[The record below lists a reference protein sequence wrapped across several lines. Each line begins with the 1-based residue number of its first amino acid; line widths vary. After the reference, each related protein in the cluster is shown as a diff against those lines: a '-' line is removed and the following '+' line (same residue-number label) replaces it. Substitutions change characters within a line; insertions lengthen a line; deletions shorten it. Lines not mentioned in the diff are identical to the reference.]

1 MPTINNINIG
11 TINSGNKDLTINV
24 PPGSDI
30 SKLIHTFMTDSAEDI
45 PSSSAA
51 TNESQSQPS
60 SVSPESNSGSSSP
73 APDVKPEIPLFKYI
87 HYKIT
92 EENEQLKVHKMV
104 CNIVR
109 LPKMQQVC
117 DALVELMRQE
127 QILSTIDQTAMLT
140 ELRRLGLPSDLKGFS
155 DKNFYSFYRTK

>member
-24 PPGSDI
+24 PPGTDI
-30 SKLIHTFMTDSAEDI
+30 SKLIHTFMTDSAEDV
-45 PSSSAA
+45 S
-51 TNESQSQPS
+51 S
-60 SVSPESNSGSSSP
+60 SVSPESDSGSSSP

-92 EENEQLKVHKMV
+92 EESEQLKVHKMV

-127 QILSTIDQTAMLT
+127 QILSSIDQTAMLT

>member
-1 MPTINNINIG
+1 MKTMSTNYIHIDTINN
-11 TINSGNKDLTINV
+11 GNKDLTINV
-24 PPGSDI
+24 PAGTNVTDIVKAFMSD
-30 SKLIHTFMTDSAEDI
+30 AEDVE
-45 PSSSAA
+45 AEDA
-51 TNESQSQPS
+51 TITN
-60 SVSPESNSGSSSP
+60 N
-73 APDVKPEIPLFKYI
+73 ATMPLFKYI

-92 EENEQLKVHKMV
+92 EESEQLKVHKMI

-127 QILSTIDQTAMLT
+127 QILSSIDQTAMLT

>member
-24 PPGSDI
+24 PPGTDI
-30 SKLIHTFMTDSAEDI
+30 SKLIHTFMTDSAEDV
-45 PSSSAA
+45 S
-51 TNESQSQPS
+51 S
-60 SVSPESNSGSSSP
+60 SVSPESDSGSSST

-92 EENEQLKVHKMV
+92 EESEQLKVHKMV

-127 QILSTIDQTAMLT
+127 QILSSIDQTAMLT

>member
-1 MPTINNINIG
+1 MDRRSYLLSVFEDTLERI
-11 TINSGNKDLTINV
+11 KD
-24 PPGSDI
+24 D
-30 SKLIHTFMTDSAEDI
+30 AELLK
-45 PSSSAA
+45 
-51 TNESQSQPS
+51 TWMRKMQPL
-60 SVSPESNSGSSSP
+60 P
-73 APDVKPEIPLFKYI
+73 IMQLCRFFKYI

-92 EENEQLKVHKMV
+92 EESEQLKVHKMV